1 MIDSTP
7 ATAPTRTVPRLPAW
21 ALVPVSALVFWLVG
35 FLPWLLEGAGRA
47 APLALPLRA
56 GSLSLLVLGA
66 AVGGVLGGLAG
77 LLAPARRGPALLA
90 TGTGT
95 GLALLATLGQS
106 VAAAGRGSGF
116 DADSRVLVGLC
127 AVAGGTAVLAWAAG
141 SLALAGRPGAGV
153 ALGLL
158 AGVLPGWLSALLH
171 PVLPFEALG
180 ALGTTVGWAQAVTL
194 AGALVVVGVQPPA
207 RLAWWPPVVL
217 LAWFVGPVLT
227 AVAYLEP
234 SLRPGA
240 GLPRGI
246 GDALAGAWQVL
257 WLSASPLVRLLA
269 PWVAAVVV
277 AVFLAVLL
285 AGRARG
291 RAPDPR

>member
-1 MIDSTP
+1 MLDSTA
-7 ATAPTRTVPRLPAW
+7 ATAPPRTVPRLPSW
-21 ALVPVSALVFWLVG
+21 ALVPVSALVFWVCG

-56 GSLSLLVLGA
+56 GSLTLLVLGA
-66 AVGGVLGGLAG
+66 AVGGVLGGLTG
-77 LLAPARRGPALLA
+77 LLGRSGRRARALLA
-90 TGTGT
+90 TGAGT

-127 AVAGGTAVLAWAAG
+127 AVAVATTALAWAAG

-158 AGVLPGWLSALLH
+158 AGVLPGWLSSLLPSALLSGG
-171 PVLPFEALG
+171 FGGTAL
-180 ALGTTVGWAQAVTL
+180 AWVQAAAL
-194 AGALVVVGVQPPA
+194 AGALVAVGVRPAA
-207 RLAWWPPVVL
+207 RLGWWPLVVL
-217 LAWFVGPVLT
+217 VAWSVGPVLT
-227 AVAYLEP
+227 AVGYLEP

-240 GLPRGI
+240 GLPRGL
-246 GDALAGAWQVL
+246 GDALSGAWQVL
-257 WLSASPLVRLLA
+257 WLSASPLVRHLA

-277 AVFLAVLL
+277 AAFVSVLL
-285 AGRARG
+285 AGRRSQPADATG
-291 RAPDPR
+291 